1 MAGNLCGQSMA
12 NGKQSMANGN
22 YDTPDVLCVQSKSIM
37 GTFSEPV
44 AQHNISIAL
53 RTARQPN
60 PIIISTKII
69 DCL

>member
-1 MAGNLCGQSMA
+1 MYCTASGKNYAGSQWLMET
-12 NGKQSMANGN
+12 M
-22 YDTPDVLCVQSKSIM
+22 THRMFRVVESKSIM

-60 PIIISTKII
+60 PIIISTK
-69 DCL
+69 